1 MAHLRRE
8 PDRPRKPWRV
18 DWTERGRR
26 RTRRFPTRREAEV
39 FIGDL
44 ARGER
49 TDHTRLTLL
58 DWMRSWITTHG
69 VEWEPR
75 TRRDRAVYADRWI
88 VPYLGRTRL
97 ADLGRRDIREWR
109 AEIIR
114 AGATP
119 HTANV
124 AVRVLSAALGAA
136 VEDEVIR
143 ANPCVGL
150 RQLPVKR
157 RDRDPATLREVEGI
171 RAAMTRPVDRLVVS
185 LMAYAGLRPGEVRAL
200 EWRDVTGDAVTVRRG
215 QRVSGGTKTGSVRV
229 VPVIPALLGDLVAVD
244 REGAL
249 VCPIG
254 DWDNWAAR
262 VYRPARDTVGAT
274 CPPYAL
280 RHTFASLLIAEGRG
294 VHEVARLLGHAN
306 PALTLS
312 TYGHL
317 FDQAQLD
324 AGEGMADAVTRA
336 RGHAAPIRSTSSASD
351 PG

>member
-8 PDRPRKPWRV
+8 PERPRKPWRV

-26 RTRRFPTRREAEV
+26 RTRRFATRREAEAFV
-39 FIGDL
+39 GDI

-58 DWMRSWITTHG
+58 DWMRAWITTHG

-97 ADLGRRDIREWR
+97 VDLGRRDVREWR
-109 AEIIR
+109 AEIVR

-150 RQLPVKR
+150 RQLPAAR
-157 RDRDPATLREVEGI
+157 RDREPATIEEVEAI
-171 RAAMTRPVDRLVVS
+171 RAELHRPQDRLVVS

-200 EWRDVTGDAVTVRRG
+200 EWRDVTGDTVTVRRG
-215 QRVSGGTKTGSVRV
+215 QRVSGRTKTGSVRV
-229 VPVIPALLGDLVAVD
+229 VPVIPALLEDLVAVD
-244 REGAL
+244 RTGGL
-249 VCPIG
+249 VCPIR
-254 DWDNWAAR
+254 DWDNWTAR
-262 VYRPARDTVGAT
+262 VFRPARDRVGAV

-317 FDQAQLD
+317 FDEAQLRS
-324 AGEGMADAVTRA
+324 GEVVADAVTRA
-336 RGHAAPIRSTSSASD
+336 RGHAASIRSTSSVRD